1 LLRSS
6 RHQGIAGHP
15 STHLSEHHLAA
26 ALAHVQANASA
37 SFSNSAYSSICV
49 GANKNGYR
57 INGHVPLAV
66 NVHLIIQ
73 PQPICE
79 IDRIIASI

>member
-15 STHLSEHHLAA
+15 SAHLSEHHFAA

-37 SFSNSAYSSICV
+37 SFSNLYSSMTSAPADRALLLVSVQALLQEPSSSPRSPI
-49 GANKNGYR
+49 
-57 INGHVPLAV
+57 PLP
-66 NVHLIIQ
+66 L
-73 PQPICE
+73 
-79 IDRIIASI
+79 RGG